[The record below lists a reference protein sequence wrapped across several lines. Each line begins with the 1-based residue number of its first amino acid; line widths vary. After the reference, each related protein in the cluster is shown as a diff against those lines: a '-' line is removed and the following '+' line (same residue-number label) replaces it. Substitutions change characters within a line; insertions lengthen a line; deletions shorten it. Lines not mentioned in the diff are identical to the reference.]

1 MFARITPVVKNL
13 LIINI
18 ALLLIPSI
26 LNIDL
31 TNIFGLRYV
40 FAESFQPYQF
50 ITYMFLHSNF
60 GHLLGNMFA
69 LFIFGP
75 MLERFWGAKKFFIF
89 YMITGVGAGILF
101 GAVSFFEMQQL
112 QAAADTYI
120 ANPNYEAFYSF
131 ISKHGGDQVF
141 KEWYTFIE
149 AFGENPANS
158 QYISSSIQRVQEV
171 VRFQANIPMIGAS
184 GAVFAILFAFGYLFP
199 NTELMLLIPP
209 IPIKA
214 KYLVTFYGLYELYAG
229 IQRAPGDNVAH
240 FAHLGGMLVAFILLK
255 IWQDNRRTFY

>member
-13 LIINI
+13 LLVNI
-18 ALLLIPSI
+18 GLLLIPS
-26 LNIDL
+26 LLQIDL
-31 TNIFGLRYV
+31 GNLFGLRYV
-40 FAESFQPYQF
+40 FAESFAPYQF
-50 ITYMFLHSNF
+50 ITYMFLHANF

-69 LFIFGP
+69 LLIFGP
-75 MLERFWGAKKFFIF
+75 MLERFWGAKKFFLF

-101 GAVSFFEMQQL
+101 GVVSFFEMQQL
-112 QAAADTYI
+112 QSAVEAYV
-120 ANPNYEAFYSF
+120 ANPGYEAFNAFVNQHASYA
-131 ISKHGGDQVF
+131 F
-141 KEWYTFIE
+141 KQWYTFID
-149 AFGENPANS
+149 AFGENPTS
-158 QYISSSIQRVQEV
+158 MEYINGSIQRAQEV
-171 VRFQANIPMIGAS
+171 LRFQANIPMIGAS

-209 IPIKA
+209 MPIKA